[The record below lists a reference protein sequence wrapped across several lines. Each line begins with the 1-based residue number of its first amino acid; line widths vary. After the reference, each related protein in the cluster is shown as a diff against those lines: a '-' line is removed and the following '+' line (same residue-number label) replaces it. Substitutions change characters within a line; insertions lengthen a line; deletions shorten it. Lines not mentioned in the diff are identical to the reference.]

1 MTNLAAV
8 SEAAARLME
17 AELTRT
23 ATAPIRDGFDAQD
36 LDAAYAIQQ
45 TITDA
50 GIDAGRRLIGRKIGL
65 TNPVVQEQL
74 GVDQPDFGALFADM
88 AFPSGVDLPTNRLIQ
103 PRAEA
108 EIALVLGSDLARP
121 DNTIVDL
128 INATDYAIAALEI
141 VDSRIADW
149 DIRITDTIA
158 DNGSSGVFVIGNTP
172 VPLSSV
178 DVWAVEM
185 SMSINGE
192 VVSEG
197 TGAACLNNP
206 LNAALWLVNEV
217 ARRGIPMAAG
227 DIVLT
232 GALGPMRPLL
242 PGDHVSATM
251 TGLGT
256 VTCRL
261 PESPNEGTKR

>member
-1 MTNLAAV
+1 MTDQARV
-8 SEAAARLME
+8 SEAAARLLE
-17 AELTRT
+17 AELTRR
-23 ATAPIRDGFDAQD
+23 ATTPIRDDFDALD
-36 LDAAYAIQQ
+36 LDSAYAVQQ
-45 TITDA
+45 SITDYGVA
-50 GIDAGRRLIGRKIGL
+50 AGRRLIGRKIGL

-74 GVDQPDFGALFADM
+74 GVNQPDFGALFADM
-88 AFPSGVDLPTNRLIQ
+88 AFPSGVDLPANRLIQ

-121 DNTIVDL
+121 DSTIVDL
-128 INATDYAIAALEI
+128 ISATDYAVAALEI
-141 VDSRIADW
+141 VDSRIENW

-158 DNGSSGVFVIGNTP
+158 DNGSSGVFVIGNMP
-172 VPLSSV
+172 VPLSAV
-178 DVWAVEM
+178 DVRAVEM
-185 SMSINGE
+185 SMSVNGE

-197 TGAACLNNP
+197 TGAACLHNP

-232 GALGPMRPLL
+232 GALGPMHPLL
-242 PGDHVSATM
+242 PGDHVRATI

-256 VTCRL
+256 VSCRL
-261 PESPNEGTKR
+261 PDRSTEGAKK